1 MPGAG
6 AIHPI
11 CFRPKPTI
19 RVRPEAVLRLNPRVV
34 RSRLLDPTGGAV
46 SRIFLSYARDD
57 VDAAKHLAEG
67 ISRAG
72 HDVWWDRNLHG
83 GSPLHTG
90 IEQTLPR
97 ALALPLRWWEAYL
110 VCPAVKGEAGR

>member
-1 MPGAG
+1 MRTCFEHARLFDTGGMHRRASFLG
-6 AIHPI
+6 LLSHPNLSVRL
-11 CFRPKPTI
+11 RPK
-19 RVRPEAVLRLNPRVV
+19 AVLRLNLRVV
-34 RSRLLDPTGGAV
+34 RSRLLDPPGGVV

-83 GSPLHTG
+83 GSRFDTE
-90 IEQTLPR
+90 IDQ
-97 ALALPLRWWEAYL
+97 ALESAEA
-110 VCPAVKGEAGR
+110 